1 MFSRK
6 FNTGSLPIPIPIFCF
21 IFYWWSR
28 SRLCNTAPY
37 ATECTVY
44 GATVPCL
51 TRVLVPARDG
61 SFSSSSLSSCFPAPS
76 VSRIFGPPGNKMTQI
91 SALAFQQFLIYFF
104 LLTTMLWIHIRV
116 QYILYILNS
125 RVGIFTNFEV
135 AVILVCSLREGQQC
149 AGAAGSQLRLDCNAG
164 EPT

>member
-37 ATECTVY
+37 ATECTLY
-44 GATVPCL
+44 TVQYTAPL
-51 TRVLVPARDG
+51 FLVLLVPAHDG

-91 SALAFQQFLIYFF
+91 SALALQQFLIFF
-104 LLTTMLWIHIRV
+104 SPNNNALDTHT
-116 QYILYILNS
+116 
-125 RVGIFTNFEV
+125 GIYC
-135 AVILVCSLREGQQC
+135 IY
-149 AGAAGSQLRLDCNAG
+149 
-164 EPT
+164 